1 MNKNKIRIF
10 TYLPSP
16 RIWKS
21 LIAADLTNIKL
32 DLRADKPKNLSRWVW
47 DFDARPFQENTSEDK
62 LLIKGKKGFSNTLTK
77 TKKFLTLNP
86 FGNVPVAFNSI
97 GTIGVF
103 ESNSILRLVARIGK
117 NKMNL
122 YGKNDFIR
130 SRVDSFLDS
139 SLVFGSLNQSY
150 LLALNSNNPI
160 TKTIIKSAENA
171 YKSYMDGIETNLML
185 NKNNFLIANDMSI
198 ADICFFGEFFQF
210 AIYSSKKPKFE
221 NKHWFDIIKK
231 YKKDYKKAHK
241 LLDKLLKIKSFKKI
255 AYATLVKYNYYD

>member
-16 RIWKS
+16 RVWKS
-21 LIAADLTNIKL
+21 LIAADLTDIKL
-32 DLRADKPKNLSRWVW
+32 DLRSDKPKNLSKWVW
-47 DFDARPFQENTSEDK
+47 DFDARPFEENSSEDK
-62 LLIKGKKGFSNTLTK
+62 LIIKGKKGFSNSLTK

-86 FGNVPVAFNSI
+86 YGNVPVAFNSI

-117 NKMNL
+117 NKINL
-122 YGKNDFIR
+122 YGKNDFIK

-139 SLVFGSLNQSY
+139 SLVFGSLNQPY
-150 LLALNSNNPI
+150 LLALNSNKSI
-160 TKTIIKSAENA
+160 TKTSIKSAEDA
-171 YKSYMDGIETNLML
+171 YKSYMHGIETNLMF
-185 NKNNFLIANDMSI
+185 NKNKFLISNDISI

-221 NKHWFDIIKK
+221 NKNWFDIIKK
-231 YKKDYKKAHK
+231 YKKEYKRAHK
-241 LLDKLLKIKSFKKI
+241 LLEKLLKIKSFKKI
-255 AYATLVKYNYYD
+255 AYATLVRYNYYD